1 MRFHQPRLNTYRLL
15 PQGLPLWLFLLLA
28 SGCSQPVG
36 TIEGSVTIDGEP
48 AGGMAVTFKST
59 DDNFEGFGMTD
70 EQGRFRIFRGR
81 GKQDFLPG
89 NYKVAIGVMETE
101 GDSTRRKK
109 IPEEISDINQTTLVK
124 TVQSG
129 LNDISIELNPAKKT
143 P

>member
-1 MRFHQPRLNTYRLL
+1 MRFHPYGLKTYRLL
-15 PQGLPLWLFLLLA
+15 PHALPLWLFLWFA

-36 TIEGSVTIDGEP
+36 TIEGSVTINGEP
-48 AGGMAVTFKST
+48 AKGMAVTFKST

-101 GDSTRRKK
+101 GDSNRGKK
-109 IPEEISDINQTTLVK
+109 IPEEVSDINQTTLVK
-124 TVQSG
+124 TVQAG
-129 LNDISIELNPAKKT
+129 RNDIKIDLNPVLRT

>member
-1 MRFHQPRLNTYRLL
+1 MRFHQPRLKTYRLL
-15 PQGLPLWLFLLLA
+15 PRVLLLWLFLLLA
-28 SGCSQPVG
+28 SGCSQPLG

-48 AGGMAVTFKST
+48 ASGMAVTFKST

-81 GKQDFLPG
+81 GKQDFFPG

-109 IPEEISDINQTTLVK
+109 IPEEVSDINQTTLVK

-129 LNDISIELNPAKKT
+129 RNDISIELNPAKKT